1 MSSLTFF
8 FIFVCIIAVL
18 FLIINLVLAP
28 RNPYSEK
35 ISAFECG
42 FHSYLQTRQQFDISF
57 FIYALLFLIFD
68 LEILLIYPYVVIAYV
83 NSIYGLVIVLIFT
96 ITLTLGFVFEIGRG
110 ALQIN
115 SKQNLQNKLPINTIS
130 FIGGSFDQRRN
141 YSDGS
146 SSNSSVKVYDD
157 VLNNKT
163 KNF

>member
-68 LEILLIYPYVVIAYV
+68 LEILLIYPYVVSAYV

-115 SKQNLQNKLPINTIS
+115 SKQNLKNKLPINTIS

>member
-68 LEILLIYPYVVIAYV
+68 LEILLIYPYVVSAYV

-110 ALQIN
+110 LLILIVN
-115 SKQNLQNKLPINTIS
+115 NLESYLILLIIMLS
-130 FIGGSFDQRRN
+130 L
-141 YSDGS
+141 
-146 SSNSSVKVYDD
+146 SVR
-157 VLNNKT
+157 
-163 KNF
+163 

>member
-68 LEILLIYPYVVIAYV
+68 LEILLIYPYVVSAYV

-110 ALQIN
+110 ALQLD
-115 SKQNLQNKLPINTIS
+115 SRQNLQNKLPNKAMQKIS
-130 FIGGSFDQRRN
+130 CIESKQFNNLILNNMGIFDQKR
-141 YSDGS
+141 
-146 SSNSSVKVYDD
+146 K
-157 VLNNKT
+157 
-163 KNF
+163 